1 MLGHPPKTTF
11 KCLCSI
17 LNKNLKLR
25 TTQALPMVF
34 TLSFIFNWQPAK
46 HPKAPQQE
54 TPLLDYGARSPE
66 QRNGHEVPQ
75 SFCSSSAVRRRVQL
89 KVQCWKESSAL
100 QVSIRI
106 LPPSSRKQ
114 WPLPGFFRRL
124 FCRGSVEGSTFVRFQ
139 SAELI
144 VNTLSLSMIAHSQ

>member
-17 LNKNLKLR
+17 LNKNFKIKANPSAANGLHS
-25 TTQALPMVF
+25 
-34 TLSFIFNWQPAK
+34 LSFIFNWQPAK

-66 QRNGHEVPQ
+66 QRYGHEVPQ

-114 WPLPGFFRRL
+114 WPLLGFFRRL
-124 FCRGSVEGSTFVRFQ
+124 FCRGSVEGS
-139 SAELI
+139 SC
-144 VNTLSLSMIAHSQ
+144 